1 MDETS
6 NQKKK
11 GGEVV
16 SIRFSPHALR
26 KKAKCLAPPD
36 QNIRVSTA
44 AEIFFNEYLNTFTD
58 EVVSV
63 AITLV
68 QNDKRVTIQEKDIR
82 TAILLIGGKR

>member
-1 MDETS
+1 MDETR
-6 NQKKK
+6 NQKK
-11 GGEVV
+11 GGEV
-16 SIRFSPHALR
+16 IQIKFSPHALR

-44 AEIFFNEYLNTFTD
+44 AEILFNEYLNTFTD